1 MNAWQAARQIKY
13 LVQNATWADAPH
25 GPVFGSVRI
34 TQGIGQD
41 EAMGQVRF
49 PAAFVALQDSESDG
63 ASPGLKMQRWQVTIV
78 VANQGDIVG
87 EAAMIGGQRSS
98 VGYSGGRGLLEVEE
112 ALLNVLNL
120 ADETSGLNVLLVAS
134 SAPEAAFAEEYG
146 YVAERRFIF
155 SSTLTTGRSYPAPN
169 GSNAL
174 TTSVGANSG
183 GLKSVAVSW
192 SAVEP
197 RFDLH
202 AAVAVPLI
210 SAVGKLLLVRKAGTS
225 APTTPAD
232 GTALTLASSYA
243 TGYADS
249 LTTSSGS
256 YTYGLFAQFDEFGDA
271 VTSLRLSAP
280 AVATVSV

>member
-1 MNAWQAARQIKY
+1 MSPWQAARQIKWI
-13 LVQNATWADAPH
+13 VQNATWADAPH

-34 TQGIGQD
+34 TQGIGQE

-63 ASPGLKMQRWQVTIV
+63 ASPGLKTQRWQVTVV

-134 SAPEAAFAEEYG
+134 SAPEAAFAEDYG

-155 SSTLTTGRSYPAPN
+155 SSTLTTGRVYPAPN
-169 GSNAL
+169 GGNNLSLAKG
-174 TTSVGANSG
+174 GAG
-183 GLKSVAVSW
+183 GSTPVVVSW

-225 APTTPAD
+225 APTTPTD

-243 TGYADS
+243 TSYTDS

-271 VTSLRLSAP
+271 ATSLRLSAP
-280 AVATVSV
+280 AAATVSV